1 MADLTYVPKPLFVA
15 GQPNNVEDIHDRFDE
30 VRDYLNGFAW
40 VDESRLAAE
49 AVTNSKASTTLASEN
64 MEAAGDNARLG
75 LSTSSTVRRGKS
87 IISTEESFTQTSY
100 GFATTP
106 DRVQNVVLPTDGL
119 IFVAFQGAWKESV
132 DNAAKAAIFIGSNQL
147 KIADINNPGPAVSEA
162 SVNTGAG
169 GVGQYVSL
177 ASDPAGL
184 TAGSDVL
191 FTYVNDVTTG
201 QAIGVTQPT
210 ATGFANRS
218 GGLCTIFAAAGTY
231 DISVQFKASSG
242 SVTVKNRKLWV
253 WTQAF

>member
-1 MADLTYVPKPLFVA
+1 MADLSYVPKPLFIA

-30 VRDYLNGFAW
+30 VKDYVNSDGW
-40 VDESRLAAE
+40 V
-49 AVTNSKASTTLASEN
+49 NS
-64 MEAAGDNARLG
+64 ARLQATAA
-75 LSTSSTVRRGKS
+75 SSNIETSGEWEKLGVSNGSTVRRGKS
-87 IISTEESFTQTSY
+87 IVATEEARTNTAY
-100 GFATTP
+100 GLMATP

-119 IFVAFQGAWKESV
+119 IFVAYQAAWKESV
-132 DNAAKAAIFIGSNQL
+132 DNAAKAAIFLGSNQL
-147 KIADINNPGPAVSEA
+147 KVADINNPGPAVSEA

-210 ATGFANRS
+210 TAGFANRS
-218 GGLCTIFAAAGTY
+218 GGVCTVFAAAGTY

-242 SVTVKNRKLWV
+242 SVTVKNRRLWC